1 MFESPHRLLKL
12 LNEIKLEILD
22 TRKISISRE
31 ITKIYE
37 ENIRGTA
44 EELILHFEKNK
55 VKGEIV
61 LLIDK
66 IPKKKNA
73 RISSSNN

>member
-12 LNEIKLEILD
+12 LNEIKLEIFD
-22 TRKISISRE
+22 TRQISISRE

>member
-1 MFESPHRLLKL
+1 MLESPHRLLKL

-66 IPKKKNA
+66 IPKKKNG
-73 RISSSNN
+73 RI

>member
-66 IPKKKNA
+66 IPKKKNG
-73 RISSSNN
+73 RI

>member
-73 RISSSNN
+73 RI

>member
-1 MFESPHRLLKL
+1 LFESPHRLLKL

-44 EELILHFEKNK
+44 EELILHFKKNK

-66 IPKKKNA
+66 TPKKKNA
-73 RISSSNN
+73 RV